1 MMYIR
6 IVFIVL
12 ALMLPIN
19 AIAHEIGHHAE
30 FERPGL
36 VEIVGG
42 IGWIVGI
49 LGFIAYLKS
58 RRKN

>member
-1 MMYIR
+1 MYTR
-6 IVFIVL
+6 MVFIVMV
-12 ALMLPIN
+12 LMLPLN
-19 AIAHEIGHHAE
+19 ALAHEVGHHAE
-30 FERPGL
+30 FNRPGL

-58 RRKN
+58 RREK